1 MLAELGREQFE
12 EWWISDQ
19 IDGTISGLDRL
30 TWTVAGA
37 AAVTACAQGIDAS
50 PADFVPGAP
59 QPEPSGPGG
68 GGWGGGQSPEI
79 QIEICRQIAAIHNSR
94 L

>member
-1 MLAELGREQFE
+1 MLAELPRARFE

-30 TWTVAGA
+30 LWTVAGA
-37 AAVTACAQGIDAS
+37 AALIAKANGVAAE
-50 PADFVPGAP
+50 PEDFVPGAEP
-59 QPEPSGPGG
+59 PEPAP
-68 GGWGGGQSPEI
+68 QSPEM
-79 QIEICRQIAAIHNSR
+79 QIEICRQIAAIQNSR